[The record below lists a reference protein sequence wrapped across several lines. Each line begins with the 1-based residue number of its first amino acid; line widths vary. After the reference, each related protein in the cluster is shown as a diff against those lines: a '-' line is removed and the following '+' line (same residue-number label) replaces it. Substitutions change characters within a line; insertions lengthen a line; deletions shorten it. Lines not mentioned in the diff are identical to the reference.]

1 MSATRFPLLLI
12 GIILLTLSGLCPAKT
27 LTGSSATVSAIADG
41 GSYTYVELDIEG
53 TKVWYAVPA
62 AEFKIGEKVIAPTG
76 MAMKNFYSKTL
87 DRTFETVYFAESLKP
102 THTSKKEAALPTGHP
117 PIQSRTA
124 KPTTVYDFS
133 AVKRPAGGKTVEE
146 IHQESATLKGETVTV
161 CGIAVKVT
169 NGIMGKN
176 WIHLRDGSGQ
186 SGSADL
192 TVTTTNTVLT
202 GKIIT
207 VSGTLTT
214 DRDFGSGYQYAI
226 LLEKATVK
234 D

>member
-1 MSATRFPLLLI
+1 MSNTRFPILFI
-12 GIILLTLSGLCPAKT
+12 VVILLNLTGMSSAKT
-27 LTGSSATVSAIADG
+27 LTGNSATISATVDG

-102 THTSKKEAALPTGHP
+102 TDAVKKKAALPTGHP

-133 AVKRPAGGKTVEE
+133 AVKRPTGGKTVEE

-161 CGIAVKVT
+161 RGIAVKVT

-176 WIHLRDGSGQ
+176 WIHLRDGSGK
-186 SGSADL
+186 SGSNDL
-192 TVTTTNTVLT
+192 TVTTTNSVLT
-202 GKIIT
+202 GKTIT
-207 VSGTLTT
+207 LSGILTT

-226 LLEKATVK
+226 LLEEATVL